1 MKAGDDVFWFGFA
14 CVFRSRNFSE
24 FVGKHI
30 HHNFGASS
38 DQTTYSR
45 AMPDCSFIFSFSFF
59 LGAGGGRGVCGE
71 CLSLKSL
78 VERMQTIEREQS
90 VIVLFHACLHHVFGM
105 HEVCT
110 LSVWREIP
118 FIVDMEHV
126 F

>member
-1 MKAGDDVFWFGFA
+1 MMCSGLVSLVCFGLA
-14 CVFRSRNFSE
+14 
-24 FVGKHI
+24 I
-30 HHNFGASS
+30 LASLWGNTS
-38 DQTTYSR
+38 TTILVPQATR
-45 AMPDCSFIFSFSFF
+45 QHTREQCQIAASFFLFLFF

-78 VERMQTIEREQS
+78 VERMQTIESEQS